1 MGGGGGSEAGGL
13 QVIAFSG
20 VPSLSSAL
28 VPCGIVTELLLSVEP
43 TVTMVGVT
51 PLAVGVQA
59 ASPVVLTTGGGV
71 DAVVVGVGVVAAVV
85 VAGGGGTAGVV
96 KVLSVE
102 TASPTALFDFT
113 R

>member
-1 MGGGGGSEAGGL
+1 MP
-13 QVIAFSG
+13 
-20 VPSLSSAL
+20 PSLLGGYS
-28 VPCGIVTELLLSVEP
+28 LSVEP
-43 TVTMVGVT
+43 TVTVVGTT
-51 PLAVGVQA
+51 PLTVGVQA

-71 DAVVVGVGVVAAVV
+71 VAVVVGVGVVAAVV